1 MRTKDIFLVAYYH
14 TRPKDPRR
22 TKEAGYIT
30 NPDNINYEE
39 SINITRGLKYRDE
52 TTAGVIL
59 NLSQQQVARNTF
71 KSDADFAS
79 LLGYFQKGYPKYINP
94 IIEQLYA
101 EELNEVHVPDQEKE
115 TG

>member
-1 MRTKDIFLVAYYH
+1 MAYYH

-79 LLGYFQKGYPKYINP
+79 LLGYFQEGYPKYINT
-94 IIEQLYA
+94 IIASLYA
-101 EELNEVHVPDQEKE
+101 KDLEKLDN
-115 TG
+115 GSDW